1 MSKQADR
8 KNLLAQLFVV
18 LLIGLAYQEM
28 IPPIRDDVRAFG
40 LTFPPLALFLVF
52 FLTSLRFFIG
62 AQLHLVDEAITEAG
76 PFIWLFDFIFI
87 AFEMIIFVFL
97 GGLTTLAANTEAH
110 FDFIQLLMF
119 IYGVDVLWVA
129 GQFLLAKL
137 HSGFHREQ
145 VPWKWA
151 AINLVAIALIAAVY
165 NSAIGGFSQAGL
177 WALLVINAIAFI
189 LDVIIVDYFRVVRP
203 SEPLISA
210 S

>member
-40 LTFPPLALFLVF
+40 LTFPTLALF
-52 FLTSLRFFIG
+52 
-62 AQLHLVDEAITEAG
+62 
-76 PFIWLFDFIFI
+76 
-87 AFEMIIFVFL
+87 FVFL

-203 SEPLISA
+203 REPRIRA